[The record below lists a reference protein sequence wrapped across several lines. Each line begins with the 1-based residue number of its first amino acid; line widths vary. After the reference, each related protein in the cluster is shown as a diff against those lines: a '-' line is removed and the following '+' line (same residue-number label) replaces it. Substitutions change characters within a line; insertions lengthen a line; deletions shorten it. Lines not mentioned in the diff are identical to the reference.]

1 MAPTLWVA
9 FLLYLL
15 HQDFWFWGAA
25 RPLVFG
31 VFPIGLAYHAAYTL
45 AIASVLAWLVRAYWP
60 SHLEGHLDD
69 HLKDR
74 E

>member
-1 MAPTLWVA
+1 MVPTLWVA

-15 HQDFWFWGAA
+15 HQDFWFWGTA

-31 VFPIGLAYHAAYTL
+31 ILPIGLAYHAAYTL
-45 AIASVLAWLVRAYWP
+45 VIAGVLAWLVRAYWP
-60 SHLEGHLDD
+60 HDLEGHLEG
-69 HLKDR
+69 R